1 MTEQKDSRRS
11 LRCLAVLAAI
21 VVIIYGINQA
31 RSVLV
36 LFLVSV
42 FLAVL
47 GMPPVFWLIRK
58 RFPSSLAVLTVV
70 AGMIIVLLLVGVVLG
85 TSISSF
91 SAALPLYQTRLQE
104 QILGIKTLLAGKGV
118 ELTDK
123 IILDYLNPGRV
134 MGLTAGLLTGLGSA
148 FSNIVLILL
157 TVTFILFEA
166 LSFPVKFCAA
176 LGDRPAAF
184 QQFSRFGSDI
194 KRYMVIQT
202 GISLTTGIVIAI
214 WLSILG
220 VDFPV
225 LLGLLAFLLHY
236 VPSLGSIISAIPAF
250 ILAFIQFG
258 IGRAALA
265 VAGYL
270 AVGFV
275 IGNVI
280 HPRLMG
286 QKLGLSTLVVFLSL
300 IFWGSLLG
308 PIGMV
313 LCVPFTMALKFA
325 FESSDSTRWI
335 AVFLGNDP
343 AREMTPPGAP
353 LEAEKKKKDRK
364 MIDPMEK
371 LHRIK

>member
-1 MTEQKDSRRS
+1 MTEQKDSQRTLS
-11 LRCLAVLAAI
+11 FLAILAAI
-21 VVIIYGINQA
+21 VVIIWGIYQA

-58 RFPSSLAVLTVV
+58 RVPSALAILIAV
-70 AGMIIVLLLVGVVLG
+70 AGMIVVLLLVGLVLG

-91 SAALPLYQTRLQE
+91 SAALPLYQARLQE
-104 QILGIKTLLAGKGV
+104 QILGIKTLLAGRGV
-118 ELTDK
+118 EFTDK

-134 MGLTAGLLTGLGSA
+134 MGLTAGLLAGLGSA

-166 LSFPVKFCAA
+166 SSFSVKFRSA
-176 LGDRPAAF
+176 LGDRPIVF
-184 QQFSRFGSDI
+184 QQFNRFMTDI

-202 GISLTTGIVIAI
+202 AISLTTGILIAA
-214 WLSILG
+214 WLAVLG
-220 VDFPV
+220 VDFPI
-225 LLGLLAFLLHY
+225 LLGLLAFLLNY
-236 VPSLGSIISAIPAF
+236 VPNLGSIIAVIPAL

-258 IGRAALA
+258 IGRAALT

-275 IGNVI
+275 IGNVVQ
-280 HPRLMG
+280 PRLMG

-325 FESSDSTRWI
+325 FESSGSTRWI

-343 AREMTPPGAP
+343 ALEVTP
-353 LEAEKKKKDRK
+353 LEAKRK
-364 MIDPMEK
+364 RK
-371 LHRIK
+371 RRAKNR

>member
-1 MTEQKDSRRS
+1 MTEQENSQQL
-11 LRCLAVLAAI
+11 LRFLAITAAL
-21 VVIIYGINQA
+21 VVIIWGINQA

-47 GMPPVFWLIRK
+47 GMSPVYWLTR
-58 RFPSSLAVLTVV
+58 RRVPSAVAVLIVV

-104 QILGIKTLLAGKGV
+104 QIMGIKILLAGRGI
-118 ELTDK
+118 EFTDR
-123 IILDYLNPGRV
+123 IILEYLNPGRV
-134 MGLTAGLLTGLGSA
+134 MSLTAGLLAGLGSA

-157 TVTFILFEA
+157 TVAFLLFETS
-166 LSFPVKFCAA
+166 SFPDKFRKA
-176 LGDRPAAF
+176 LGDRPKVF
-184 QQFSRFGSDI
+184 QKFSGFVDDI

-202 GISLTTGIVIAI
+202 GISLTAGILIAA
-214 WLSILG
+214 WLAALG
-220 VDFPV
+220 VDFPI
-225 LLGLLAFLLHY
+225 LLGLLAFLLNY
-236 VPSLGSIISAIPAF
+236 VPNLGSIIAVIPAF

-258 IGRAALA
+258 IGRAALT

-270 AVGFV
+270 AVGFI
-275 IGNVI
+275 IGNVVQ
-280 HPRLMG
+280 PRLMG
-286 QKLGLSTLVVFLSL
+286 KKLGLSTLVVFLSL

-308 PIGMV
+308 LIGMV

-325 FESSDSTRWI
+325 CESSQSTRWI

-343 AREMTPPGAP
+343 SPKIPRPVA
-353 LEAEKKKKDRK
+353 KKKKTR
-364 MIDPMEK
+364 
-371 LHRIK
+371 